1 MDLTFNMI
9 KRRYVSV
16 TSFPLIHLFTNRS
29 LLKGMVS
36 EKPKY
41 IVSSTRKT
49 IRRWTNLTL
58 KKCTATV
65 MVWNGAD
72 PEITFIVGP
81 IGQSLEVSKYKLQ
94 EKLFPFFRVA
104 NVKGGFKGLGQ
115 PLRKITEDNRLLL
128 SITFVS
134 LL

>member
-1 MDLTFNMI
+1 M
-9 KRRYVSV
+9 
-16 TSFPLIHLFTNRS
+16 
-29 LLKGMVS
+29 
-36 EKPKY
+36 
-41 IVSSTRKT
+41 
-49 IRRWTNLTL
+49 

-65 MVWNGAD
+65 LVWNGAD

-81 IGQSLEVSKYKLQ
+81 VGQSLEVSKYKLQ

-104 NVKGGFKGLGQ
+104 NVKGGFEGLGQ

>member
-41 IVSSTRKT
+41 IVSSTKDGQ
-49 IRRWTNLTL
+49 ILTL

-65 MVWNGAD
+65 LVWNGAD

-81 IGQSLEVSKYKLQ
+81 IGQSLEVSK
-94 EKLFPFFRVA
+94 
-104 NVKGGFKGLGQ
+104 
-115 PLRKITEDNRLLL
+115 
-128 SITFVS
+128 
-134 LL
+134 